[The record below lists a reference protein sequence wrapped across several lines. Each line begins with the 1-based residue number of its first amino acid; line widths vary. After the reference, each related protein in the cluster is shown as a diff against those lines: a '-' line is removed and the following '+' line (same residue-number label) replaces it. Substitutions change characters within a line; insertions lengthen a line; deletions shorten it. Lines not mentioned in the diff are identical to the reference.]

1 METCNSFANLGLACH
16 RFKWERVFVW
26 TNSIRFPF
34 GSPGAG
40 FYQRQLPTW
49 ELRSRPKSTKK
60 IWQTVAFSEAIFC
73 WAIHFR
79 LHFGRKKLGLNP
91 LKMLRVKFYLP
102 DFYWSEIFEAYLNFL
117 LEDIRI
123 FTDILR
129 FYRQFLSS
137 VEKRPAS
144 NWLKWELRPR
154 AVQNAAMFLS
164 PNFLVHK
171 ISTKSFQ
178 SMIQRLCGKKPS
190 AWETTVESFLNH
202 WVLSILPN
210 VHRRFVVS
218 FSAFVKSSR
227 KSPSGVKT
235 PLALPQNN
243 DTSWHFTA

>member
-1 METCNSFANLGLACH
+1 
-16 RFKWERVFVW
+16 
-26 TNSIRFPF
+26 
-34 GSPGAG
+34 
-40 FYQRQLPTW
+40 
-49 ELRSRPKSTKK
+49 
-60 IWQTVAFSEAIFC
+60 
-73 WAIHFR
+73 
-79 LHFGRKKLGLNP
+79 
-91 LKMLRVKFYLP
+91 MLRVKFYLP

-129 FYRQFLSS
+129 FYGQFLSS